1 MKNKEGA
8 STSFGDRII
17 NFFSSLST
25 RFSLLTEVASAN
37 IYGILLLI
45 IIYLFYW
52 TFPQAKDLLL
62 TINQESHIQI
72 GLFFASLIT
81 LAGICWYMPRFF
93 YKENSEHHE
102 NSSAYEYSANKG
114 SSSYAEQDIP
124 ATERKTW
131 RAFLTAEL
139 KGHTMNYD
147 SEKED
152 YESTADY
159 YKSCYDKQFKEM
171 IPRILASSLLF
182 IVTLGILNVANEMGS
197 GKFPWTISAYFLLGI
212 LALSLMAI
220 LIFEQGEKPLLYNV
234 TLWIE
239 RKIKK
244 REGTKYVILGYFGLT
259 GILLLLLMLTKRG
272 GFEDLPY
279 LFTASLLLSL
289 AFLVFTVCRR
299 WIPVLNKDSNVRYP
313 LGVLALFLSFLF
325 ILINIFPSLAQMM
338 NPLVCANLAFVFYL
352 TVLYMISL
360 WGLRNKVSIVFF
372 LILGVFI
379 LGSITSSFRNHE
391 VTYVPNKINP
401 DLRMDMESYFSEWV
415 EKRSEHIKGYLRQ
428 NPNDSFPVI
437 VVSAEGGGSRAAYWT
452 ANIHGYL
459 AQNIPG
465 YYDNHLLAMTGASG
479 GSTGNC
485 TFYAMQKAGVDLD
498 RMNFLLDTMFTANY
512 LSSSLTLL
520 MGADLIKDVLG
531 LPIGR
536 NRARQLEKEWAEK
549 LQLLVGP
556 EVRNIFNEPFLE
568 LWYEGETNTRLRT
581 DAGPL
586 LFINMTHIQGAGHA
600 VVSPLK
606 LQKSSYFGLDLLDAM
621 YKVNSTRT
629 LKIVTANLL
638 NASFPYINPA
648 GQIDG
653 VGSFVDAGY
662 FDNYG
667 ARTGAA
673 LIQELNELRENAP
686 DSSLYKK
693 IKIVS
698 VLMRNSTADS
708 RPPSNK
714 PSSQLVAPI
723 STLGGLRR
731 AVNSQNFWFLENAA
745 DAFYSIDLK
754 REKITPVEGGA
765 EILPIIPLARYLSST
780 ATKAMNES
788 LRVKAADPDSK
799 LRQLQSEFKVNR
811 DN

>member
-1 MKNKEGA
+1 MKNEEGA
-8 STSFGDRII
+8 SRSFGERII
-17 NFFSSLST
+17 KFFSSLST
-25 RFSLLTEVASAN
+25 RFSLLTEVIRAN

-62 TINQESHIQI
+62 TINQENHLQI

-93 YKENSEHHE
+93 YKENSEDHHATG
-102 NSSAYEYSANKG
+102 AYDYTAKKG
-114 SSSYAEQDIP
+114 ETAYTDQFVPP
-124 ATERKTW
+124 AAAKTW
-131 RAFLTAEL
+131 KEFLTADL
-139 KGHTMNYD
+139 KGHTMDYG
-147 SEKED
+147 SE
-152 YESTADY
+152 SDY
-159 YKSCYDKQFKEM
+159 YDWDDCYDKQFKEM

-197 GKFPWTISAYFLLGI
+197 DGFPWNIPAHRVLGI
-212 LALSLMAI
+212 LAFSLLTI
-220 LIFEQGEKPLLYNV
+220 LIFEQGKKPLLYNV
-234 TLWIE
+234 TKWVE
-239 RKIKK
+239 RRIKS
-244 REGTKYVILGYFGLT
+244 RPQTKYFILAYFGLT
-259 GILLLLLMLTKRG
+259 GIALLLLMLTKRG

-279 LFTASLLLSL
+279 LFSASLLLSL

-299 WIPVLNKDSNVRYP
+299 WIPILNNDSNVRYP
-313 LGVLALFLSFLF
+313 LGMLALFLSFLF

-352 TVLYMISL
+352 TALYMISL
-360 WGLRNKVSIVFF
+360 WGLRNNVSMVFF
-372 LILGVFI
+372 ILLGAFI

-401 DLRMDMESYFSEWV
+401 DLRKDMGSYFSDWV
-415 EKRSEHIKGYLRQ
+415 DKRSEHIKDYLKK
-428 NPNDSFPVI
+428 NPNDSFPII

-452 ANIHGYL
+452 ANIHAHL
-459 AQNIPG
+459 AQKIPG
-465 YYDNHLLAMTGASG
+465 YYENHLLAMTGASG

-485 TFYAMQKAGVDLD
+485 TFYAMTKAEVELD
-498 RMNFLLDTMFTANY
+498 SMNALLDTMFTANY

-549 LQLLVGP
+549 LQLLVGKK
-556 EVRNIFNEPFLE
+556 VRNIFNEPFLE
-568 LWYEGETNTRLRT
+568 LWYEGETNPQLRS

-606 LQKSSYFGLDLLDAM
+606 LQSSSYFGLDLLDAM
-621 YKVNSTRT
+621 NDIDSSRT

-648 GQIDG
+648 GQIEG

-673 LIQELNELRENAP
+673 LIQELSELRENAP
-686 DSSLYKK
+686 DSSLYRK
-693 IKIVS
+693 IKIIS

-708 RPPSNK
+708 SPPSNK

-723 STLGGLRR
+723 STLGGIRR

-745 DAFYSIDLK
+745 DAFYAIDLK
-754 REKITPVEGGA
+754 RERITPIEGGA

-780 ATKAMNES
+780 ATKAMDKS
-788 LRVKAADPDSK
+788 LKVKADDPTSK
-799 LRQLQSEFKVNR
+799 LRQLQSEFKVTKAN
-811 DN
+811 

>member
-1 MKNKEGA
+1 MKDKEGA
-8 STSFGDRII
+8 SRSFGERVIK
-17 NFFSSLST
+17 FFSSLST
-25 RFSLLTEVASAN
+25 RFSLLTEVVRAN

-62 TINQESHIQI
+62 TINQENHLQI
-72 GLFFASLIT
+72 SLFFASLIT

-93 YKENSEHHE
+93 YKENSEHHQP
-102 NSSAYEYSANKG
+102 NVGYDDYSADKQEI
-114 SSSYAEQDIP
+114 SYTDQELP
-124 ATERKTW
+124 AAERKSW
-131 RAFLTAEL
+131 KEFLTADL
-139 KGHTMNYD
+139 KGHTM
-147 SEKED
+147 D
-152 YESTADY
+152 YENESDY
-159 YKSCYDKQFKEM
+159 YDREACYDKQFKEM

-197 GKFPWTISAYFLLGI
+197 GGFPWNIPAYVVLGI
-212 LALSLMAI
+212 LALSLLTI

-234 TLWIE
+234 TKWVE

-244 REGTKYVILGYFGLT
+244 RPGSKYFIFAYFLLT
-259 GILLLLLMLTKRG
+259 GIALLLLMLTKRG

-289 AFLVFTVCRR
+289 AFLVFTVCRK
-299 WIPVLNKDSNVRYP
+299 WIPILNNDSNVRYP
-313 LGVLALFLSFLF
+313 LGILAVFLSFLF
-325 ILINIFPSLAQMM
+325 ILINIFPSLSQMM

-360 WGLRNKVSIVFF
+360 WGLRNKVNMVFF

-391 VTYVPNKINP
+391 VNYVNNKFNPNDRQDMSTYLAN
-401 DLRMDMESYFSEWV
+401 WV
-415 EKRSEHIKGYLRQ
+415 ESREDSIKRYLLDY
-428 NPNDSFPVI
+428 PNDSFPII

-452 ANIHGYL
+452 ANIHTQL
-459 AQNIPG
+459 SKKIPN
-465 YYDNHLLAMTGASG
+465 YYDNHLFAMTGASG

-485 TFYAMQKAGVDLD
+485 TFYAMTKAGVDLN
-498 RMNFLLDTMFTANY
+498 RMDSLLDIMFTSNY

-556 EVRNIFNEPFLE
+556 EARNIFNEPFLE
-568 LWYEGETNTRLRT
+568 LWYEGETNTQLRS

-606 LQKSSYFGLDLLDAM
+606 LQSSSYFGLDLLDTM

-648 GQIDG
+648 GQIEG

-673 LIQELNELRENAP
+673 LIQELSELRENAP

-693 IKIVS
+693 IKIIS

-708 RPPSNK
+708 SPPSNK

-723 STLGGLRR
+723 STLGGIRR

-745 DAFYSIDLK
+745 DAFYAIDLK
-754 REKITPVEGGA
+754 REKIPVEGGD
-765 EILPIIPLARYLSST
+765 EILPIIPLARYLSGT
-780 ATKAMNES
+780 ATKAMDES
-788 LRVKAADPDSK
+788 LKVKEADPNSN
-799 LRQLQSEFKVNR
+799 LRQLQSEFNVVK

>member
-1 MKNKEGA
+1 MKDKEEV
-8 STSFGDRII
+8 SLSFRDHII

-25 RFSLLTEVASAN
+25 RFSLLAEVARAN
-37 IYGILLLI
+37 VYGILLLI

-62 TINQESHIQI
+62 TINQESHTQI

-102 NSSAYEYSANKG
+102 NSSDYGYSADKG
-114 SSSYAEQDIP
+114 ERSYTDSP
-124 ATERKTW
+124 TATKTW
-131 RAFLTAEL
+131 KEFLTADL
-139 KGHTMNYD
+139 KGHTMDYD
-147 SEKED
+147 SEP
-152 YESTADY
+152 DY
-159 YKSCYDKQFKEM
+159 YDWDDCYDKQFKEM

-197 GKFPWTISAYFLLGI
+197 GKFPWNLSAYLVLGI
-212 LALSLMAI
+212 LALSLLAI
-220 LIFEQGEKPLLYNV
+220 LIFEQGKKPLLYNI

-239 RKIKK
+239 RRIKE
-244 REGTKYVILGYFGLT
+244 RAVTKYVILGYFGLT

-313 LGVLALFLSFLF
+313 LGILALFLSFLF
-325 ILINIFPSLAQMM
+325 ILINLFPSLAQMM

-352 TVLYMISL
+352 TILYMISL
-360 WGLRNKVSIVFF
+360 WGLRNKVSMVFF

-401 DLRMDMESYFSEWV
+401 DLRMDMGRYFSEWV
-415 EKRSEHIKGYLRQ
+415 DQRSEHIEDYLQQ

-459 AQNIPG
+459 AQKIPN

-485 TFYAMQKAGVDLD
+485 TFYAMEKAGVDLD
-498 RMNFLLDTMFTANY
+498 RLNPLLDTMFTANY

-549 LQLLVGP
+549 LQLLVGK
-556 EVRNIFNEPFLE
+556 EARNIFNEPFLE
-568 LWYEGETNTRLRT
+568 LWYEGESNTRLRT

-606 LQKSSYFGLDLLDAM
+606 LQSSSYFGLDLLDAM

-648 GQIDG
+648 GQIEG

-673 LIQELNELRENAP
+673 LIQELSELRENAP

-708 RPPSNK
+708 SPPSNK

-723 STLGGLRR
+723 STLGGIRR

-745 DAFYSIDLK
+745 DAFYTIDLK

-780 ATKAMNES
+780 ATKAMDES
-788 LRVKAADPDSK
+788 LRVKAADPNSK
-799 LRQLQSEFKVNR
+799 LRQLQSEFK
-811 DN
+811 

>member
-1 MKNKEGA
+1 MKDIEGT
-8 STSFGDRII
+8 SLSFGDRII

-25 RFSLLTEVASAN
+25 RFSLLSEVARAN

-62 TINQESHIQI
+62 TINQENHIQI

-93 YKENSEHHE
+93 YKENSEHHD
-102 NSSAYEYSANKG
+102 NSNDYGYSTNKG
-114 SSSYAEQDIP
+114 ESSYTEQEMP
-124 ATERKTW
+124 AAERKTW
-131 RAFLTAEL
+131 REFLTADL

-147 SEKED
+147 GEKED
-152 YESTADY
+152 YESKEAY
-159 YKSCYDKQFKEM
+159 YNSCYDKQFKEM

-197 GKFPWTISAYFLLGI
+197 GKFPWNISAYLVLGV
-212 LALSLMAI
+212 LVLSLFSI
-220 LIFEQGEKPLLYNV
+220 LIFEQGEKPLLFNI
-234 TLWIE
+234 TLWVE
-239 RKIKK
+239 GRIKK
-244 REGTKYVILGYFGLT
+244 RASTKYVILGYFILT
-259 GILLLLLMLTKRG
+259 GILLILLMLTKRG

-289 AFLVFTVCRR
+289 AFLVFTICRR

-325 ILINIFPSLAQMM
+325 VLINIFPSLAQMM

-360 WGLRNKVSIVFF
+360 WGLRNKVNMVFF

-401 DLRMDMESYFSEWV
+401 DLRMDMGSYFSDWV
-415 EKRSEHIKGYLRQ
+415 DQRSEHIENYLRE

-485 TFYAMQKAGVDLD
+485 TFYAMQKAAVGLD
-498 RMNFLLDTMFTANY
+498 RMNPLLDTMFTANY

-531 LPIGR
+531 LPVGR

-549 LQLLVGP
+549 LQLLVGN
-556 EVRNIFNEPFLE
+556 EARNIFNEPFLE
-568 LWYEGETNTRLRT
+568 LWYEGETNPRLRT

-606 LQKSSYFGLDLLDAM
+606 LQSSSYFGLDLLDTM

-648 GQIDG
+648 GQIEG

-673 LIQELNELRENAP
+673 LIQELSELRENAP

-693 IKIVS
+693 IKIIS

-708 RPPSNK
+708 SPPSDK

-723 STLGGLRR
+723 STLGGIRR
-731 AVNSQNFWFLENAA
+731 AVNSQNFWFLENTA
-745 DAFYSIDLK
+745 DAFYTIDLK

-780 ATKAMNES
+780 ATKAMDES
-788 LRVKAADPDSK
+788 LKVKKADPNSN
-799 LRQLQSEFKVNR
+799 LRQLQSEFKGSQE
-811 DN
+811 

>member
-1 MKNKEGA
+1 MKDKEGT
-8 STSFGDRII
+8 SRSFGERVI

-25 RFSLLTEVASAN
+25 RFSLLTEVVRAN

-62 TINQESHIQI
+62 TINQENHLQI

-93 YKENSEHHE
+93 YKENSEHHQGE
-102 NSSAYEYSANKG
+102 AGYDDYSADKQEV
-114 SSSYAEQDIP
+114 SYTDQELP
-124 ATERKTW
+124 AAERKTW
-131 RAFLTAEL
+131 KEFLTADL
-139 KGHTMNYD
+139 KGHTMDYD
-147 SEKED
+147 N
-152 YESTADY
+152 ESDY
-159 YKSCYDKQFKEM
+159 YDREACYDKQFKEM

-197 GKFPWTISAYFLLGI
+197 DGFPWNIPAYVVLGI
-212 LALSLMAI
+212 LALSLLTI

-234 TLWIE
+234 TKWVE

-244 REGTKYVILGYFGLT
+244 RPGSKYFIFAYFLLT
-259 GILLLLLMLTKRG
+259 GIALLLLMLTKRG

-289 AFLVFTVCRR
+289 AFLVFTICRK
-299 WIPVLNKDSNVRYP
+299 WIPILNNDSNVRYP
-313 LGVLALFLSFLF
+313 LGILALFLSFLF
-325 ILINIFPSLAQMM
+325 ILINIFPSLSQMM

-352 TVLYMISL
+352 TALYMISL
-360 WGLRNKVSIVFF
+360 WGLRNNVSMVFF

-379 LGSITSSFRNHE
+379 VGSITSSFRNHE
-391 VTYVPNKINP
+391 VTYVVNKIDTNT
-401 DLRMDMESYFSEWV
+401 RKDMKSYFSEWV
-415 EKRSEHIKGYLRQ
+415 NKREDHIKDYLKQ
-428 NPNDSFPVI
+428 HPNDSFPI
-437 VVSAEGGGSRAAYWT
+437 IIVSAEGGGSRAAYWT
-452 ANIHGYL
+452 ASIHTYL
-459 AQNIPG
+459 SQEIPG

-485 TFYAMQKAGVDLD
+485 TYYAMTKAGVDLD
-498 RMNFLLDTMFTANY
+498 RMNPLLDTMFTTNY

-531 LPIGR
+531 LPLGS
-536 NRARQLEKEWAEK
+536 NRAVQLEKEWTNK
-549 LQLLVGP
+549 LQNLVGS
-556 EVRNIFNEPFLE
+556 EARNIFKEPFLE
-568 LWYEGETNTRLRT
+568 LWYEKGTTGTQLKT

-606 LQKSSYFGLDLLDAM
+606 LQETSYFGLDLLDAL
-621 YKVNSTRT
+621 YKVDPSKT
-629 LKIVTANLL
+629 LPIVTANLL

-648 GQIDG
+648 GQINE

-673 LIQELNELRENAP
+673 LVQELRALRENAP
-686 DSSLYKK
+686 DSSLYRKMK
-693 IKIVS
+693 IIS
-698 VLMRNSTADS
+698 VLMRNSTADAT
-708 RPPSNK
+708 PPSNK
-714 PSSQLVAPI
+714 PSNQLMAPL
-723 STLGGLRR
+723 STLGGIRR

-745 DAFYSIDLK
+745 DAFYPIDLK
-754 REKITPVEGGA
+754 REKITLIEGGA

-780 ATKAMNES
+780 ATKAMDES
-788 LRVKAADPDSK
+788 LRVKAADPTSK
-799 LRQLQSEFKVNR
+799 LRQLQAELKGE
-811 DN
+811 